1 MAIAERIEAPPVPA
15 PRRMT
20 FQEFLDLPED
30 GFKHEWVD
38 GEAVFV
44 PTKWFHDKIVGR
56 LYRRLYAHA
65 GEMGEFALG
74 QAGCWMSGGNL
85 RVPDLG
91 FMLAENLPGGTAP
104 NDFTRRG
111 PDFCMEVI
119 SPSERRA
126 GLERKRQDYL
136 SSGTRI
142 LWFVDPE
149 RGTVTVHA
157 PDAAPKVL
165 AGGDTLDLDGV
176 IPGFRCTVARLLGES
191 EQEAHHGDR

>member
-1 MAIAERIEAPPVPA
+1 MAVAERIEAAPIPI

-44 PTKWFHDKIVGR
+44 PTSWIHDKIIGR
-56 LYRRLYAHA
+56 LYRWLYAYA
-65 GEMGEFALG
+65 GHLGEFALG
-74 QAGCWMSGGNL
+74 QAGAWMSGGNL

-104 NDFTRRG
+104 NDFAERG
-111 PDFCMEVI
+111 PDFCMEVV

-126 GLERKRQDYL
+126 GLERKRDDYL

-149 RGTVTVHA
+149 RQTVTVHT
-157 PDAAPKVL
+157 PDAAPRVL
-165 AGGDTLDLDGV
+165 RAEDVLELDGV
-176 IPGFRCTVARLLGES
+176 IPGFHCSVSALLGEA
-191 EQEAHHGDR
+191 EQGI

>member
-1 MAIAERIEAPPVPA
+1 MEEDRVMAIAERIEAPPVPA

-44 PTKWFHDKIVGR
+44 PTRWTHDGIIAR
-56 LYRRLYAHA
+56 LI
-65 GEMGEFALG
+65 ALLFPLGNALGAFSCG
-74 QAGCWMSGGNL
+74 QAGCSMYNGNL

-104 NDFTRRG
+104 NDFAERG
-111 PDFCMEVI
+111 PDFCMELV

-126 GLERKRQDYL
+126 GLERKRHDYM

-142 LWFVDPE
+142 LWFADPE
-149 RGTVTVHA
+149 RGTVTVHT
-157 PDAAPKVL
+157 PVAAPRVL
-165 AGGDTLDLDGV
+165 RGDDVLDLDGV
-176 IPGFRCTVARLLGES
+176 IPDFRCTVAALLGDTE
-191 EQEAHHGDR
+191 